1 MKGRAYILL
10 GLVNFGAILELLV
23 TAESLVCMETVRSVG
38 RRLLGFKEERRGS
51 RREEEERRGS
61 RREEEERRGSKR
73 SLEEERGKEALEEPV
88 GHRMKRAR
96 RSPEVEVEGQGPSLA
111 SIPSMVDPH
120 PHLTST

>member
-38 RRLLGFKEERRGS
+38 RRLLGFK
-51 RREEEERRGS
+51 EERRGS

>member
-1 MKGRAYILL
+1 MLS
-10 GLVNFGAILELLV
+10 LVNFGAILEALV

-38 RRLLGFKEERRGS
+38 RGLLGFK
-51 RREEEERRGS
+51 EERRGS

-120 PHLTST
+120 LHLSPPDSHLTPPDPT

>member
-1 MKGRAYILL
+1 M
-10 GLVNFGAILELLV
+10 VNFGAILEALV

-38 RRLLGFKEERRGS
+38 RGLLGFK
-51 RREEEERRGS
+51 EERRGS